1 MRIEILLYLKTYLHQ
16 FTSYFILYRTLLCIT
31 SANQYELRYSILEQE
46 EYTMN
51 FFYLF
56 LTLAIGSICGIAAKK
71 LKIPGGLMVGAI
83 IGVASLNIT
92 FGTTYIPGQTKLFVQ
107 IIAGAF
113 IGCIMEKS
121 DVERLP
127 KIVRPTITMLLGFLI
142 LNLSAGFLI
151 YMVSPLSLVTSLMSV
166 VPGGISDTPIIAA
179 SMGADA
185 PKVAV
190 MQMTRQVLGIG
201 VFPALILAY
210 DNRKRAAQKDGT
222 REANTGKRIK
232 SKTKSW
238 QSFMCTIIIAA
249 IAGIAGKMTGI
260 PSGSFSFP
268 IIAIL
273 ILKLVFDFAYIPRWA
288 KNCAQILSGCY
299 LGSIILLDDVLEL
312 RYLMVPLIIIALAYM
327 ANCLMT
333 GIIIR
338 KNYGFTRKESMLITT
353 PAGASDM
360 ALISADIGVENTDVI
375 IMQVLRAVV
384 VMTFFPQIINLIVY
398 LSGK

>member
-1 MRIEILLYLKTYLHQ
+1 MNLL
-16 FTSYFILYRTLLCIT
+16 
-31 SANQYELRYSILEQE
+31 
-46 EYTMN
+46 
-51 FFYLF
+51 YLF
-56 LTLAIGSICGIAAKK
+56 LTLFIGTVFGLSATKM
-71 LKIPGGLMVGAI
+71 KIPGGLMVGAI
-83 IGVASLNIT
+83 VGVAVLNIF
-92 FGTTYIPGQTKLFVQ
+92 FGTTYMPKQTKLFVQ

-121 DVERLP
+121 DVERIP
-127 KIVRPTITMLLGFLI
+127 KIVKPTIIMLLGFLV
-142 LNLSAGFLI
+142 LNMLAGFLI
-151 YMVSPLSLVTSLMSV
+151 HAVSPLSLVTSLMSV

-190 MQMTRQVLGIG
+190 MQIVRQVLGIG

-210 DNRKRAAQKDGT
+210 DNRKKATQKDGE
-222 REANTGKRIK
+222 RETYTENRKK

-238 QSFMCTIIIAA
+238 QSFVCTLSIATL
-249 IAGIAGKMTGI
+249 AGILGNMTCI
-260 PSGSFSFP
+260 TSGSFVFP
-268 IIAIL
+268 IISIL

-288 KNCAQILSGCY
+288 KQCAQVLSGCY
-299 LGSIILLDDVLEL
+299 LGSIIVLNDVLEL
-312 RYLMVPLIIIALAYM
+312 RYLLIPLLIIIIGYM
-327 ANCLMT
+327 ANCIFT

-338 KNYGFTRKESMLITT
+338 KTCGFTRKESMLITT

-375 IMQVLRAVV
+375 IMQVLRAVII
-384 VMTFFPQIINLIVY
+384 MTFFPQIINLIVY